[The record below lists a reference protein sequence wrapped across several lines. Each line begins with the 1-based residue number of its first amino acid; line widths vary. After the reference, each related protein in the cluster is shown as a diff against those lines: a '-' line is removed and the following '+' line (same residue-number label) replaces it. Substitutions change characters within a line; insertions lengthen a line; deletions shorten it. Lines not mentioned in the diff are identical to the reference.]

1 MATETIREF
10 VAKIGYQV
18 DEPSER
24 RFLGG
29 MTEAVVKAN
38 LLSGAIEELAR
49 TVADKVSEVGARFEQ
64 TAYMAARVGA
74 SSNNIRA
81 FGYAVSQLGGTADE
95 ASASLEGF
103 GKFLRLTPAARDFI
117 EKTLGVRTQINGVAR
132 DSALVLKDVGAELAR
147 RPAYISEQFR
157 QMFGMVSE
165 RTLFAVEQQQ
175 KFDQFFKE
183 KQDSQAAAEIGPDA
197 DQTAKDYE
205 TAWRAVF
212 SHIDDRAAQSATFI
226 EKVMTWPL
234 NQVLKYQEESDRLT
248 KKSGPGTRY
257 REAYGGQFLYWAER
271 LYKLNASPLPG
282 LFSEAHGDE
291 LPSVAK
297 GITVDG
303 NPVSSSNPLPVS
315 VKDVNGAATDDGGG
329 GGSWWSRVTSFF
341 GGGRGGGAGGVGP
354 SGLGPG
360 SAGRGGGAAG
370 AGSGFSI
377 SDLDRLAADAVA
389 NGGSFPDTVAG
400 RAAFIRYQAKNLGID
415 PDYAL
420 SVAKSE
426 GLYAAG
432 KNHQNAQGYNV
443 FGDFQLNYARGV
455 GVAARKAGI
464 EPDDW
469 QKSDLFALMWMR
481 DHGMD
486 DWAASG
492 HHGPAPKYN
501 GPAPTA
507 ASDTN
512 GRYPGRTIPG
522 RNIPSWANPYN
533 SVFDSDYMD
542 PSQKAHAKGVNWD
555 FSDPNAAALGR
566 AASIDTSKT
575 LSSNITNTINV
586 TSTDP
591 HEAAAM
597 VALHLDRTANDVT
610 RNLQGAVQ

>member
-1 MATETIREF
+1 MAEETIREF
-10 VAKIGYQV
+10 VAKIGYDV

-38 LLSGAIEELAR
+38 LLSGAVEELAR
-49 TVADKVSEVGARFEQ
+49 TVAGKVGEIGEQFEK
-64 TAYMAARVGA
+64 TAYMAARVGT

-81 FGYAVSQLGGTADE
+81 FQYAVSQLGGSAD
-95 ASASLEGF
+95 AAGASLEGF

-117 EKTLGVRTQINGVAR
+117 ENTLHIKTAINGVAV
-132 DSALVLKDVGAELAR
+132 DSATLLKNIGAELPKQ
-147 RPAYISEQFR
+147 PAYIAEQFR
-157 QMFGMVSE
+157 GMFKVVDE
-165 RTLFAVEQQQ
+165 QTLFAIENAQ

-183 KQDSQAAAEIGPDA
+183 KQDSQAAAGIGPDA

-234 NQVLKYQEESDRLT
+234 NQVLKYQEDSDRLT
-248 KKSGPGTRY
+248 KESGPGTRY
-257 REAYGGQFLYWAER
+257 RNAYLDQFLYWAER

-291 LPSVAK
+291 LPSGAK

-315 VKDVNGAATDDGGG
+315 VKDVNGATGDDGSS

-341 GGGRGGGAGGVGP
+341 GGGRGGGAP
-354 SGLGPG
+354 
-360 SAGRGGGAAG
+360 A
-370 AGSGFSI
+370 SI
-377 SDLDRLAADAVA
+377 RR
-389 NGGSFPDTVAG
+389 
-400 RAAFIRYQAKNLGID
+400 RAAEGMADYKDVPNAGNLTKLITAEAQRAGID
-415 PDYAL
+415 PRIMEGIRAGESGHGGRYDVKDDAL
-420 SVAKSE
+420 ESSW
-426 GLYAAG
+426 GP
-432 KNHQNAQGYNV
+432 
-443 FGDFQLNYARGV
+443 FQLNRRRGLGVQFEKDTGLDLRDPSTIPAQARW
-455 GVAARKAGI
+455 VAEYIKRTGDTS
-464 EPDDW
+464 P
-469 QKSDLFALMWMR
+469 WM
-481 DHGMD
+481 GY
-486 DWAASG
+486 
-492 HHGPAPKYN
+492 HGPRNADPRWGDSGYVPSTPS
-501 GPAPTA
+501 PAA
-507 ASDTN
+507 TN

-522 RNIPSWANPYN
+522 RNIPSWANPYD

-555 FSDPNAAALGR
+555 FSDPNTAALGR

-610 RNLQGAVQ
+610 RNLQGAAQ

>member
-1 MATETIREF
+1 MPAETLREF
-10 VAKIGYQV
+10 VARIGYQI

-24 RFLGG
+24 RFLDG
-29 MTEAVVKAN
+29 MTSAVVKAN
-38 LLSGAIEELAR
+38 LLGTALEDVAR
-49 TVADKVSEVGARFEQ
+49 IAADKVGEIGAQFEK

-81 FGYAVSQLGGTADE
+81 FGYAVSQLGGSADE

-132 DSALVLKDVGAELAR
+132 DSALVLKDVGAELTR

-183 KQDSQAAAEIGPDA
+183 KQDSQAAAGIGPGA

-205 TAWRAVF
+205 TAWRAIF
-212 SHIDDRAAQSATFI
+212 SHIDDRAAQSATFL
-226 EKVMTWPL
+226 EKVMTPAL

-248 KKSGPGTRY
+248 KESGPGTRY
-257 REAYGGQFLYWAER
+257 RQAYVNPFLYWAER
-271 LYKLNASPLPG
+271 LFKLNASPLPG

-291 LPSVAK
+291 LPSGAK

-315 VKDVNGAATDDGGG
+315 VKDVNGATGDDGSS

-341 GGGRGGGAGGVGP
+341 GRGGGAP
-354 SGLGPG
+354 
-360 SAGRGGGAAG
+360 A
-370 AGSGFSI
+370 SI
-377 SDLDRLAADAVA
+377 RR
-389 NGGSFPDTVAG
+389 
-400 RAAFIRYQAKNLGID
+400 RAAEGMADYKDVPNAGNLTQLITAEAQRAGID
-415 PDYAL
+415 PRIMEGIRAGESGHGGHYDVKDDAL
-420 SVAKSE
+420 ESSW
-426 GLYAAG
+426 GP
-432 KNHQNAQGYNV
+432 
-443 FGDFQLNYARGV
+443 FQLNRRRGLGVQFEKDTGLDLRDPSTIPAQARW
-455 GVAARKAGI
+455 VAEYIKRTGDTS
-464 EPDDW
+464 P
-469 QKSDLFALMWMR
+469 WM
-481 DHGMD
+481 GY
-486 DWAASG
+486 
-492 HHGPAPKYN
+492 HGPRNADPRWGDAGYVPSTPS
-501 GPAPTA
+501 PAA
-507 ASDTN
+507 DTN

-522 RNIPSWANPYN
+522 RNIPVWANPYD
-533 SVFDSDYMD
+533 SVFDSNYMD

-586 TSTDP
+586 MSTDP

-610 RNLQGAVQ
+610 RNLQGAAQ